1 MDFEFRQALE
11 NELDK
16 ALLMLKEAA
25 ERLQSKHVNQWA
37 YWLNPSQE
45 KINWIREGFQ
55 KKEFYFIV
63 QADEIIGMFRLLN
76 EDDFFWGKE
85 PGKAKY
91 IHSFVIKTVYVGNKI
106 GERVLERIGKNAI
119 NENVFILR
127 LDCNS
132 TNSKL
137 CEYYESQGFIKI
149 RQKLTPNTLN
159 NLYEKK
165 LK

>member
-1 MDFEFRQALE
+1 MVFKFRQALE
-11 NELDK
+11 NEINT

-25 ERLQSKHVNQWA
+25 KRLQSKNINQWE
-37 YWLNPSQE
+37 YWLSPSQE
-45 KINWIREGFQ
+45 KINWIKEGFQ

-63 QADEIIGMFRLLN
+63 QADEIIGMFRLLD

-91 IHSFVIKTVYVGNKI
+91 IHSFVIKTAYSGDKI
-106 GERVLERIGKNAI
+106 GERVIERIGKNAI

-137 CEYYESQGFIKI
+137 CEYYEHQGFVKI